1 MINKELLKP
10 IKIDDSS
17 ISDKVFNLLKN
28 AILSG
33 ELKPGE
39 RLVERKLSE
48 KLGISRTPVREAIQ
62 KLKSQGLAVQLP
74 RKGAVVSMVT
84 PREVIDVFNIREV
97 LEGLAARL
105 AAENANKRQINQLNR
120 ILNEME
126 KCVAL
131 NNEEELEDL
140 HIKFHETIYK
150 IAGNEKLYQMLINLQ
165 EYIRTYTRVGYSFHG
180 RIEEATMEHSQ
191 IVREIESHNAS
202 RAEYYAKRHIEN
214 SRDAYISKLEEEKS
228 K

>member
-1 MINKELLKP
+1 MINKEMLKP

-17 ISDKVFNLLKN
+17 ISDKVFEQLKN
-28 AILSG
+28 AILNG

-39 RLVERKLSE
+39 RLIERKLSE

-84 PREVIDVFNIREV
+84 PKEVIDVFNIREV

-105 AAENANKRQINQLNR
+105 AAENANKRQVNQLNR
-120 ILNEME
+120 IVEEMIKSLE
-126 KCVAL
+126 Q
-131 NNEEELEDL
+131 NNEDELEEL
-140 HIKFHETIYK
+140 HIKFHEAVYK
-150 IAGNEKLYQMLINLQ
+150 ASGNEKLYQMLINLQ

-180 RIEEATMEHSQ
+180 RREEATLEHRQ
-191 IVREIESHNAS
+191 IVREIESHNAG
-202 RAEYYAKRHIEN
+202 RAEYYAKKHIEK
-214 SRDAYISKLEEEKS
+214 SRDAYINKLEEDKS
-228 K
+228 Q

>member
-17 ISDKVFNLLKN
+17 ISDKVFDLLKN

-39 RLVERKLSE
+39 RLIERKLSE

-84 PREVIDVFNIREV
+84 PKEVIDVFNIREV

-120 ILNEME
+120 VLNEME
-126 KCVAL
+126 ECMAL
-131 NNEEELEDL
+131 NNEEELENL
-140 HIKFHETIYK
+140 HIKFHEAIYK
-150 IAGNEKLYQMLINLQ
+150 VAGNEKLYQMLINLQ
-165 EYIRTYTRVGYSFHG
+165 EYIRTYTHVGYSFHG
-180 RIEEATMEHSQ
+180 RREEATMEHRQ
-191 IVREIESHNAS
+191 IVREIESHNAN
-202 RAEYYAKRHIEN
+202 RAEYYAKKHIGN